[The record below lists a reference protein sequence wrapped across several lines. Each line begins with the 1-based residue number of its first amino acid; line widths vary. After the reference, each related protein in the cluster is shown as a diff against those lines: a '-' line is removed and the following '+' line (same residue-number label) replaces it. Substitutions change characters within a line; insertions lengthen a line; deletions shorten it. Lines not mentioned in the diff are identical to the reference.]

1 MLSGSLK
8 LFCPLWSVEPPTLA
22 TTTGRLPHRDKMTA
36 CYILQKFFR

>member
-36 CYILQKFFR
+36 CFY